1 MAKTI
6 KKKRRTLRYLLI
18 LFGLIL
24 IACSAI
30 FVRYIIEGLPSLEE
44 LENPRPQLASN
55 VYSSDGVL
63 IGQFFKENRI
73 EISIKDVPPHVIQA
87 LIATEDRKFYEHWG
101 VDLERFIKAMIKNVF
116 LGRREGASTI
126 TQQLAKNLYD
136 LKIQNETL
144 FDTGIRKIREW
155 ITAVQIEK
163 NYTKDEILEMYL
175 NVQWFGHGAYGIG
188 MASKVYFDKS
198 VQELTIPE
206 AAVLVA
212 ILKSWVYY
220 DPYNRYERA
229 LQRRNL
235 VMKNMVEMGYLSEE
249 EYDKYKLTPI
259 KLSYE
264 KIKNGIRSTIAPH
277 FLEHIRR
284 QMEKIAAKYGY
295 DLYRDGLNI
304 YTSLDSRM
312 QEIAN
317 KAVELHL
324 NDFQKQF
331 DRSWKWSEYKGDV
344 NELIDKA
351 IRNRIEFKTAQDAE
365 ARKEVYNRF
374 KYDREFVDS
383 VKKAATRIE
392 VGFVVLDVKT
402 GEIKAMVGGRN
413 QRFLYGLN
421 HVTQIKR
428 QPGSAFKP
436 IVYSVAI
443 DNGLYPA
450 YPILN
455 QPFDYNGWSPQNFD
469 LSTGGFTTLRT
480 GLAHSINIVAAR
492 LIIED
497 YAPLW
502 KIGLFAE
509 KMGIKSKLDLYPS
522 IALGTSLVS
531 PLEMTSAFATLAN
544 RGIYNEPISILK
556 IEDKDGILID
566 KFTSEAREAIPEE
579 TAYLVTD
586 MMRTAVDE
594 GTGVSIRYRFN
605 FQRPAAG
612 KTGTT
617 QDFADAWFIGF
628 TPQLAAGVWVGF
640 DDQQVSF
647 TGEYGQGARAALPIW
662 ALFMHDVYQNLD
674 LPLEDFQMPANG
686 NIVTV
691 NYCRESIF
699 ELGNPKLYSRDC
711 RNGIYTDIS
720 NVRDIPDTYDAMRD
734 NYVKLPTKYAIKD
747 TTETQDSVSIF
758 P

>member
-1 MAKTI
+1 
-6 KKKRRTLRYLLI
+6 
-18 LFGLIL
+18 
-24 IACSAI
+24 
-30 FVRYIIEGLPSLEE
+30 
-44 LENPRPQLASN
+44 
-55 VYSSDGVL
+55 
-63 IGQFFKENRI
+63 
-73 EISIKDVPPHVIQA
+73 
-87 LIATEDRKFYEHWG
+87 
-101 VDLERFIKAMIKNVF
+101 
-116 LGRREGASTI
+116 
-126 TQQLAKNLYD
+126 
-136 LKIQNETL
+136 
-144 FDTGIRKIREW
+144 
-155 ITAVQIEK
+155 
-163 NYTKDEILEMYL
+163 
-175 NVQWFGHGAYGIG
+175 
-188 MASKVYFDKS
+188 
-198 VQELTIPE
+198 
-206 AAVLVA
+206 
-212 ILKSWVYY
+212 
-220 DPYNRYERA
+220 
-229 LQRRNL
+229 
-235 VMKNMVEMGYLSEE
+235 
-249 EYDKYKLTPI
+249 
-259 KLSYE
+259 
-264 KIKNGIRSTIAPH
+264 
-277 FLEHIRR
+277 
-284 QMEKIAAKYGY
+284 
-295 DLYRDGLNI
+295 
-304 YTSLDSRM
+304 
-312 QEIAN
+312 
-317 KAVELHL
+317 
-324 NDFQKQF
+324 
-331 DRSWKWSEYKGDV
+331 
-344 NELIDKA
+344 
-351 IRNRIEFKTAQDAE
+351 
-365 ARKEVYNRF
+365 
-374 KYDREFVDS
+374 
-383 VKKAATRIE
+383 
-392 VGFVVLDVKT
+392 
-402 GEIKAMVGGRN
+402 
-413 QRFLYGLN
+413 
-421 HVTQIKR
+421 
-428 QPGSAFKP
+428 
-436 IVYSVAI
+436 
-443 DNGLYPA
+443 
-450 YPILN
+450 
-455 QPFDYNGWSPQNFD
+455 
-469 LSTGGFTTLRT
+469 
-480 GLAHSINIVAAR
+480 LAHSINIVAAR